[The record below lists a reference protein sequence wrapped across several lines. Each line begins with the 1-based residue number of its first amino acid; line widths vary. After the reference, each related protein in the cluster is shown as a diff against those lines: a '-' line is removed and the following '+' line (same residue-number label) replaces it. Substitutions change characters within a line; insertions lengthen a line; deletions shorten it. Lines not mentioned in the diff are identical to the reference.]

1 MTLRMTLTRPDLRD
15 KEDVG
20 KWGVRKDPLALEE
33 LPRGEDGRVVWDEK
47 ERSKGLGGRGVVG
60 RMWRMVSGR
69 D

>member
-20 KWGVRKDPLALEE
+20 KWGTRKDPLALEE
-33 LPRGEDGRVVWDEK
+33 LPRGEVVWDEGK
-47 ERSKGLGGRGVVG
+47 ERSKGMGVVG
-60 RMWRMVSGR
+60 RMWRRVSGR